1 MYTEH
6 TLASSNV
13 KYVLTNSPT
22 TNSLHACM
30 LVLSQLVVSYCTKN
44 GYANT
49 TLEQLCI
56 VLQYSTSSYYY
67 YSSQYAYYYQQYQ
80 YIHVVVT
87 ATTRYY
93 QQLHAYDTITTLE
106 QQQYY
111 SSQYGYYVYYS
122 IMHRVRILSTSY
134 AQKYQLEYAYA
145 RVLAR
150 SSTMLLLKQLE
161 YQLVLYELVVVICIL
176 CIIYIYI

>member
-56 VLQYSTSSYYY
+56 VLQNSTSSYYY

-93 QQLHAYDTITTLE
+93 QQLHAYDTITTLVVVVLQQLVWILLILLYYAQSTDTKYQLCIE
-106 QQQYY
+106 VLARVCIRESTSSQQYY
-111 SSQYGYYVYYS
+111 A
-122 IMHRVRILSTSY
+122 ST
-134 AQKYQLEYAYA
+134 KVA
-145 RVLAR
+145 RVLASTLRAR
-150 SSTMLLLKQLE
+150 SSN
-161 YQLVLYELVVVICIL
+161 LYIMHY
-176 CIIYIYI
+176 IYIYI